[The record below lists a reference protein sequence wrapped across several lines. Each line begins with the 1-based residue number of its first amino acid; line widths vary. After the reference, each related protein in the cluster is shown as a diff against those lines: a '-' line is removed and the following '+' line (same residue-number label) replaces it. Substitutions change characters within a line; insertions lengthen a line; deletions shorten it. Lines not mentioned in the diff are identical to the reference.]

1 MLGHELRNPLA
12 PIRHANRILSLKGP
26 PDAELVWAREIIDRQ
41 VEQLA
46 RLVEDLLDVS
56 RIAQG
61 KIKLQKKPVELAQ
74 VIERAVETSRPLLAE
89 HKHELIERLPA
100 EPLWL
105 DADPMRLSQVIA
117 NLLNN
122 AAKYMD

>member
-1 MLGHELRNPLA
+1 MDTVRRYGVVPLLVAAAVVLERRKDEFLAMLGHELRNPLA

-26 PDAELVWAREIIDRQ
+26 PDAELAWAREIIDRQ

-74 VIERAVETSRPLLAE
+74 VI
-89 HKHELIERLPA
+89 
-100 EPLWL
+100 
-105 DADPMRLSQVIA
+105 
-117 NLLNN
+117 
-122 AAKYMD
+122 